1 MNRKKTPFKSVL
13 DHLEKKYSNFD
24 GDAYE
29 GEIYHNAE
37 GSESVSQPK
46 MYQADP
52 YQIVVENTT
61 TKALKSII
69 FGNDKFLLK
78 SNFGSATGITISIGQ
93 PGVEYVELL
102 QQTSTKPFATQF
114 MRIESANKLQITKFI
129 TVHQKDANGNWFQ
142 RPMNMQQFKSAYQ
155 NQDTMLDAPIN
166 EYIDGTT
173 YWEIEIEPETRVFF
187 TIFPLYKVDTSGTLK
202 GNEPIKAYSPARV
215 NTGGIIMPQG
225 PKLLPRR

>member
-29 GEIYHNAE
+29 GEIYDYAE

-78 SNFGSATGITISIGQ
+78 ITLVQ
-93 PGVEYVELL
+93 QQEL
-102 QQTSTKPFATQF
+102 PFRLVNLGLNTL
-114 MRIESANKLQITKFI
+114 SYCNKLQQSLLQHNSCELNLQISYKSPSSLQFI
-129 TVHQKDANGNWFQ
+129 KKMRMV
-142 RPMNMQQFKSAYQ
+142 
-155 NQDTMLDAPIN
+155 
-166 EYIDGTT
+166 
-173 YWEIEIEPETRVFF
+173 
-187 TIFPLYKVDTSGTLK
+187 
-202 GNEPIKAYSPARV
+202 
-215 NTGGIIMPQG
+215 TGFNDQ
-225 PKLLPRR
+225 